1 MLLCSVCS
9 ARVQAA
15 GACSTPAMQASDG
28 WPACVHGRYLRGVTR
43 WSVVLLREP
52 EDGRPKDSDLRLR
65 APLMVASAGRA
76 GRSSKRRRC
85 VRLPWHRCMAVVAT
99 SGQAHTCGV
108 PLWWL
113 WIACQGMACHQ
124 VMGYLAMGKRVHW
137 RHHVLWMQHLVHG
150 PKMQHS
156 GEGLSTPACMC
167 LLCCAP
173 Q

>member
-1 MLLCSVCS
+1 MGNDSADSRASKGVTAQSHAQDMLQDAALF
-9 ARVQAA
+9 RVLSTRAA
-15 GACSTPAMQASDG
+15 GACSTWAMQASDA

-65 APLMVASAGRA
+65 APLVVASAGRA

-99 SGQAHTCGV
+99 SGHAHPCGV

-113 WIACQGMACHQ
+113 WIACQSMACHQ
-124 VMGYLAMGKRVHW
+124 VMRYLAMGT
-137 RHHVLWMQHLVHG
+137 MG
-150 PKMQHS
+150 ITMCS
-156 GEGLSTPACMC
+156 GCST
-167 LLCCAP
+167 
-173 Q
+173 